1 MAKTY
6 PKQRSIVSVTFN
18 DGEVRSYEISA
29 GASIAGFLM
38 RDASDTG
45 IVTLRDDESGSAVC
59 IPLDRIRDVQFA
71 PAPTANKEVN

>member
-1 MAKTY
+1 MTKTY
-6 PKQRSIVSVTFN
+6 PKQRSIVSVTFD

-59 IPLDRIRDVQFA
+59 IPLSRIRDVQFA
-71 PAPTANKEVN
+71 PVPTANKETN